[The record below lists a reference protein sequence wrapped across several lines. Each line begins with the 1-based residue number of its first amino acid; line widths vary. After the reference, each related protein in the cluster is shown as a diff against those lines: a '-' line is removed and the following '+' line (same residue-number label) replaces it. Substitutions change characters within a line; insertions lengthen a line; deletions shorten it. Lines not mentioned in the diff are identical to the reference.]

1 MADEI
6 EKAGHIPILANAAR
20 ARAMM
25 GQVNKTDKLDAKGL
39 ATLLRNGTLPS
50 VWIPSGKLRD
60 ECELTRMRMALIR
73 TRTMIKNRIHATLSK
88 YAIKID
94 EVSDIFGPKGRKII
108 EDRSRELPPY
118 TQKCLCKELELLNE
132 VEDKISQIEVQ
143 IKAVMIETEEIK
155 LLRTIP
161 GIGLILAVVKS

>member
-1 MADEI
+1 
-6 EKAGHIPILANAAR
+6 
-20 ARAMM
+20 
-25 GQVNKTDKLDAKGL
+25 
-39 ATLLRNGTLPS
+39 
-50 VWIPSGKLRD
+50 
-60 ECELTRMRMALIR
+60 MALIR
-73 TRTMIKNRIHATLSK
+73 MRTMIKNRIHATLSK

-118 TQKCLCKELELLNE
+118 TQKCLCKELEMLNE

-161 GIGLILAVVKS
+161 GIGLILAVVISTEIGDINRFSGPRNWRVIRVRCLELKPVVEKFFMVRSDQM